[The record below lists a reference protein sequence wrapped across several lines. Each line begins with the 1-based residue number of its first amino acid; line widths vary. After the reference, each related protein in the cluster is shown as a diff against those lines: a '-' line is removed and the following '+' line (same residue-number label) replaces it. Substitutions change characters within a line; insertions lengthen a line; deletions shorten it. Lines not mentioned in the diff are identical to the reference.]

1 MTGARRVISTLIRR
15 KPLGAVGGAIA
26 LGMVLVAIFA
36 DVLAPYEFNDTALL
50 RALQRPGA
58 THWFGTDELGR
69 DVYSRVIHGARVSM
83 LVGLAATAISIGLGG
98 LIGIVSGY
106 FGRRVDLVLQ
116 RLVDAWM
123 AFPGLVMAIVI
134 LALLGPGLWSVILA
148 LGVSQA
154 FSQSR
159 TIRSA
164 TLVVREQPYI
174 EASLAVGASH
184 WRVLGRHVL
193 RNVVA
198 PIIIVAS
205 TFLGFVILV
214 EAAVSFLGYGV
225 PPPRP
230 SWGGMLSAT
239 GRVYMIRAPW
249 LSIFPGLALS
259 LAVFGFNVLGDAL
272 RDLLDPR
279 LRAS

>member
-26 LGMVLVAIFA
+26 LGMLLVAIFA
-36 DVLAPYEFNDTALL
+36 DVLAPYDFNDTALL

-193 RNVVA
+193 PNVVA

>member
-26 LGMVLVAIFA
+26 LGMLLVAIFA

-193 RNVVA
+193 PNVVA

>member
-36 DVLAPYEFNDTALL
+36 DVLAPYDFNDTALL

-193 RNVVA
+193 PNVVA

-259 LAVFGFNVLGDAL
+259 LAVFGF
-272 RDLLDPR
+272 
-279 LRAS
+279 